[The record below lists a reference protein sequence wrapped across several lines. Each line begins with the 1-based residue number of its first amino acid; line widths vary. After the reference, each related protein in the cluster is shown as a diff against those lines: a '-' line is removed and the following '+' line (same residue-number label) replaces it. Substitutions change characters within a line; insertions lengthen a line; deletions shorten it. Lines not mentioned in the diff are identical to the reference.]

1 MGLSHLSLSLGRP
14 TLADRLIG
22 RGLAP
27 DILLILTGAA
37 FTSIA
42 AQVSTPAWPIQMTG
56 QSLAVI
62 LVGMTLGSLRGAISM
77 TLYVLGG
84 SWGLPIFS
92 NSASGLETIT
102 GPAGGYVIGFIAAA
116 AFVGVLAE
124 RGLDRT
130 FLRAVGSAAA
140 GTVIIFLAGVPRLAV
155 VSDLSIGEAVAQG
168 FLPLAA
174 GGVVKLLMAA
184 AINSAAWSAVNRME
198 VRDAERS
205 GSVA

>member
-1 MGLSHLSLSLGRP
+1 MGLSHLSLSLGKP

-22 RGLAP
+22 RGLGP
-27 DILLILTGAA
+27 DVMLIITAVA

-56 QSLAVI
+56 QSLAVL

-84 SWGLPIFS
+84 ALGLPIFS
-92 NSASGLETIT
+92 NSSSGLDTIT

-130 FLRAVGSAAA
+130 FLRAVVSAAS
-140 GTVIIFLAGVPRLAV
+140 GTAIIFLAGVPRLAI
-155 VSDLSIGEAVAQG
+155 VSELSIGDALAQG
-168 FLPLAA
+168 FLPLAV
-174 GGVVKLLMAA
+174 GGLVKLLLA
-184 AINSAAWSAVNRME
+184 AIITTVAWSALDRME
-198 VRDAERS
+198 VRDADRS
-205 GSVA
+205 RSVA